1 MSHSAPTSPRGFDG
15 RPVAQVQPWRADG
28 DSPEAFSASLF
39 EMSRPI
45 GESVSTGGPAPES
58 RVFSPDDF
66 ASAKGRPRGTGER
79 RKAIMRRTAVLT
91 QGALRLQ
98 SLGLAASAGSRAL
111 PRKVTHEYSNEA
123 LALAA
128 SGYESLNFEEDS
140 MTHRAVRAS
149 TTVKQKVTSERVM
162 LLIIFALGLGMAAIR
177 EIIIV
182 CEALLL
188 HAMNEISNWAM
199 WRVDGANGEQPSLAL
214 GYLAFVISRLVLV
227 TLAALIV
234 MWEPLSQHSGMPRIK
249 SHLNG
254 ADITGYLTLRTLL
267 SKMVAIIFVVST
279 SLPCG
284 KDGPMVHIGACL
296 ATLLS
301 QHDYWFM
308 KHFPELKQPHALRT
322 WVSMG
327 AAAGMCAAFN
337 APMGGIL
344 YCFEDVSTHW
354 NRTLSWRAFLCA
366 MTVVVA
372 ARVFME
378 LPRELCGDSQ
388 SFQCKAV
395 KMHTFVYGLDFLA
408 DNDYLAVSDGG
419 LFWYMIL
426 SVLGG
431 LIGAL
436 YTATARMINT
446 RRARFVYR
454 HNSAMWPSKQR
465 GFGLVGVVSLA
476 EVLLLSFIAFSCY
489 FLLPL
494 VPQLY
499 GGQGCTTI
507 DSGLSFTTASS
518 SVNDSSWRER
528 SYDPN
533 YGPKYVR
540 YNCPEGQYNLLASL
554 LQSGQEGI
562 LKHLYQ
568 RAEGSG
574 YPADALLLALVCYFI
589 IAVCMYGV
597 RLPLDAFVPAMII
610 GALGG
615 RLAGEML
622 HTHGQLIDGDER
634 GTFALMG
641 SAAVLAGVMRMPL
654 TLSVIL
660 VEITQDVRAM
670 PLVMMSLSIAS
681 AVADRFV
688 VPIDDTMIQLQGL
701 PYLHEEPPRI
711 LDDLVARDVMSPR
724 VVTLPILCSVREAL
738 RVLHATSH
746 NGYPVVR
753 ANHSMADRR
762 DPTVCGL
769 ILRRQLMVLL
779 HDRAW
784 DLQPV
789 DRGGTGRAV
798 GNTSLRGELH
808 RRYVASH
815 VTWQE
820 LRDKPFDIRDETDL
834 DCTIDLSA
842 FMDPCP
848 ALVFGI
854 QPLLKVYKSFNNMG
868 HRHIVVV
875 DRFLS
880 AIGIVTRKDIIP
892 ELVERRLEANA
903 AMWQMRQQELLRR
916 REGYDGSPAPSME
929 VEGSQCSR
937 HSESRWKNAAKKV
950 TPKKVTEQSQSRE
963 MRSRTSRITLG
974 ALSMRPRGAYLRLT
988 YATVIETSNTLVGA
1002 HELIAEIMR
1011 SSMKNNPAHRVS
1023 GMLFYDPRMH
1033 STIQVLEGEEHT
1045 VRTLYRT
1052 ILADRRHKGC
1062 VVLKEEHHSEQFALV
1077 TGISINPHLLTAHH
1091 QSAQPTPPGKTAS
1104 RMSTASTS
1112 SASSSSIGSPNCS
1125 PNGGTPKSSF
1135 NPSCKDTAGGAIQPR
1150 RQTNFCAVPH
1160 SGGKGSVVP
1169 QPAQLL
1175 RLQYISTLA
1184 ASSLADA
1191 HELLTDILAVTMPD
1205 NLAHSIG
1212 GITLFNPRDLG
1223 VRGLLEGP
1231 PDAVRAVWKTILEDP
1246 RRSKCELVSETLVD
1260 VASRAFSECWG
1271 LIQTETGHFKDLT
1284 ELAHS
1289 LHPFHD
1295 RGAAAAAAAA
1305 IKRLA
1310 DAAAL
1315 HEHVAQ
1321 EHAREQADAT
1331 HHPAH
1336 HRRLQK
1342 AAHSVADL
1350 IQHSVG
1356 RLMHLEHHEHNGDR
1370 LPSTRRESRELS
1382 TRRLDS
1388 SRRKMES
1395 SRQNGTHVWEGVLRM
1410 NDLDA

>member
-1 MSHSAPTSPRGFDG
+1 
-15 RPVAQVQPWRADG
+15 
-28 DSPEAFSASLF
+28 
-39 EMSRPI
+39 
-45 GESVSTGGPAPES
+45 
-58 RVFSPDDF
+58 
-66 ASAKGRPRGTGER
+66 
-79 RKAIMRRTAVLT
+79 MRRTAVLT

-98 SLGLAASAGSRAL
+98 SLGLAASAGPRAL

-149 TTVKQKVTSERVM
+149 TTVKEKVTSDRVM

-177 EIIIV
+177 EIILV

-188 HAMNEISNWAM
+188 HAMNEISHWAM
-199 WRVDGANGEQPSLAL
+199 WDVDGANGEQPSLGL

-327 AAAGMCAAFN
+327 AAAGICAAFN

-378 LPRELCGDSQ
+378 LPRELCGASQ

-465 GFGLVGVVSLA
+465 GFGLVGLVSLA
-476 EVLLLSFIAFSCY
+476 EVLLISFIAFSCY

-499 GGQGCTTI
+499 GGQGCTNI
-507 DSGLSFTTASS
+507 DSGLSFTTDTS
-518 SVNDSSWRER
+518 SVNGSYSQ

-540 YNCPEGQYNLLASL
+540 YDCPEGQYNLLASL

-568 RAEGSG
+568 RSEGTG

-589 IAVCMYGV
+589 IAVCIFGV

-738 RVLHATSH
+738 RVLHSTSH
-746 NGYPVVR
+746 NGFPVVR

-769 ILRRQLMVLL
+769 ILRRQLLVLL

-798 GNTSLRGELH
+798 GNTSLRGELQ

-854 QPLLKVYKSFNNMG
+854 EPLLKVYKSFNNMG

-903 AMWQMRQQELLRR
+903 AMWQMRQQELPRK
-916 REGYDGSPAPSME
+916 REGYDGSTAPSME
-929 VEGSQCSR
+929 AEGSHCSR
-937 HSESRWKNAAKKV
+937 HAESRWKNAAKKV
-950 TPKKVTEQSQSRE
+950 TPTKVTEQSRSRE
-963 MRSRTSRITLG
+963 TRTRRASRITLG
-974 ALSMRPRGAYLRLT
+974 ALSMRSRGACLRLT

-1002 HELIAEIMR
+1002 NELIAEIMR

-1023 GMLFYDPRMH
+1023 GMLFYDPRTH
-1033 STIQVLEGEEHT
+1033 SMIQVLEGDEPS

-1062 VVLKEEHHSEQFALV
+1062 VVLKEEYHDEQFALA
-1077 TGISINPHLLTAHH
+1077 TGISINSHLLTAHH
-1091 QSAQPTPPGKTAS
+1091 QSAPLTPPGKTAS
-1104 RMSTASTS
+1104 RMSTASMST
-1112 SASSSSIGSPNCS
+1112 ASTSSSIGSPNCS

-1135 NPSCKDTAGGAIQPR
+1135 NSSCKDSAGAGAIQPA
-1150 RQTNFCAVPH
+1150 RQTNGGAVPH
-1160 SGGKGSVVP
+1160 SGGKGNSVVP

-1246 RRSKCELVSETLVD
+1246 RRSKCELESETLVD
-1260 VASRAFSECWG
+1260 VASRAFSGCWG
-1271 LIQTETGHFKDLT
+1271 LIQTETGNFMDLT

-1289 LHPFHD
+1289 LHPFQD

-1321 EHAREQADAT
+1321 EHAREQAEAT

-1336 HRRLQK
+1336 HRRLHK
-1342 AAHSVADL
+1342 VTEAAHSVAKN
-1350 IQHSVG
+1350 IHQSVG
-1356 RLMHLEHHEHNGDR
+1356 RLMHLEHHEHHGDR
-1370 LPSTRRESRELS
+1370 LPSTRRESREFS

-1388 SRRKMES
+1388 SRRKVES
-1395 SRQNGTHVWEGVLRM
+1395 SRQNGTHVPFRM